1 MAFNSGDQDITEEG
15 KTRMST
21 VITMERMAIHFGEEI
36 VVVKIW
42 PAMEDDDR
50 PSLADVANK

>member
-21 VITMERMAIHFGEEI
+21 AITMERMAIHFGEEI
-36 VVVKIW
+36 IVVKIGS
-42 PAMEDDDR
+42 AMEDNDL